1 MPADDSDK
9 PGQEHLALG
18 MVAAIG
24 AFIAFTVMNVF
35 AKLLSDEHSVVEIA
49 FYRNLVACLPFLA
62 AVFVFGR
69 REILVVQS
77 QPTLIAI
84 RAVLG
89 TVTLTLTFAAYSLMP
104 MADTAALLF
113 AASLFIPILG
123 VIVLRERVGPYRWS
137 AVVVGF
143 IGVFIMLGP
152 GAGISEKGFAVAVS
166 AALLQAIMSI
176 MLRHLGGHE
185 RPETVALYFFLIGT
199 FLTGLALPFVAH
211 TPTLEEV
218 PYFFGIGIS
227 GAAAQW
233 LYSIALKHT
242 PAAIV
247 AIFNYSSIVWATLFG
262 WLIWS
267 EWPATAV
274 FAGAAVVIGSNMLI
288 IWRESRVLRSRN
300 PHIRLR
306 L

>member
-18 MVAAIG
+18 MAAAIG

-123 VIVLRERVGPYRWS
+123 VIVLRERVGPR
-137 AVVVGF
+137 
-143 IGVFIMLGP
+143 
-152 GAGISEKGFAVAVS
+152 
-166 AALLQAIMSI
+166 
-176 MLRHLGGHE
+176 
-185 RPETVALYFFLIGT
+185 
-199 FLTGLALPFVAH
+199 
-211 TPTLEEV
+211 
-218 PYFFGIGIS
+218 
-227 GAAAQW
+227 
-233 LYSIALKHT
+233 
-242 PAAIV
+242 
-247 AIFNYSSIVWATLFG
+247 
-262 WLIWS
+262 
-267 EWPATAV
+267 
-274 FAGAAVVIGSNMLI
+274 
-288 IWRESRVLRSRN
+288 
-300 PHIRLR
+300 
-306 L
+306 